1 MLLRDKRRDFFHCFT
16 VMTAGSS
23 ARGPQLQNESSQ
35 TIGSL
40 ILGYILPRP
49 GPSACGQPE
58 CDGGSGWFVV
68 QP

>member
-16 VMTAGSS
+16 VTAAGGT
-23 ARGPQLQNESSQ
+23 ARGPQTQNESSQ

-40 ILGYILPRP
+40 ILVYILRRP
-49 GPSACGQPE
+49 GPSAYGQPE
-58 CDGGSGWFVV
+58 RDGGSGWFVV